1 MAHQELQV
9 QVVEQVLREQA
20 ELQVVRV
27 LREQAELQVE
37 RVLRE
42 QAELQVQVVEQVHQE
57 QVELVG

>member
-1 MAHQELQV
+1 
-9 QVVEQVLREQA
+9 
-20 ELQVVRV
+20 
-27 LREQAELQVE
+27 VE